1 MNEELLRAWVRD
13 HQILV
18 DITVTAV
25 VLLSIAVRVVWWFRK
40 TDLRKAKTELLE
52 SARRD
57 PAERPVRQLDART
70 TRVASLVLAVL
81 GLVAVA
87 LAVSFSWNEYQWI
100 GAEVVRAPFIDSTA
114 AHGSV
119 TARYRVQSTTHPPF
133 IVNFSFTPRFDNW
146 TGVDEA
152 MRATRVVD
160 VHRGDPLRYREH
172 MQSTGKNPR
181 GWALVLFNAAL
192 GAVFGGL
199 FLLFA
204 YKLHQ
209 APVPG

>member
-1 MNEELLRAWVRD
+1 VNEELLRAWARD

-18 DITVTAV
+18 DSTITAV
-25 VLLSIAVRVVWWFRK
+25 VLLLIAVRVVWWFRK
-40 TDLRKAKTELLE
+40 TDIRKAKTELLE

-57 PAERPVRQLDART
+57 PVERPARPLDGRT

-119 TARYRVQSTTHPPF
+119 TARYRVQSTTRPPF
-133 IVNFSFTPRFDNW
+133 IATFSFTPRFDHW

-152 MRATRVVD
+152 MRATRVVE
-160 VHRGDPLRYREH
+160 VHRGDPLRYREY
-172 MQSTGKNPR
+172 MRSTGKNPR
-181 GWALVLFNAAL
+181 GWSLVKFNAAL

-204 YKLHQ
+204 FKLHR
-209 APVPG
+209 AAVPG